1 LNPRGD
7 LSPPTRL
14 AGEHLR
20 PLGQPSG
27 IGVYECPEHALTGT
41 FAGVTPVEAL
51 ERIAELL
58 MRGRAP
64 SYRVQAFRRAA
75 REISHMPEEELRRLA
90 DSGRLTDVPGVGE
103 KTAAVIV
110 EALRGETPEY
120 LTKLLRDL
128 PEPGTD
134 EGEALR
140 VQLKGDL
147 HSHSDWS
154 DGGDTI
160 AAMAGKARDLGHEY
174 LALTDHSPR
183 LTIANGLT
191 ADRLREQLEVV
202 HALNDDLAPFRI
214 LTGVEVDI
222 LDCGALD
229 HDEELLARV
238 DVVVASVHSK
248 LRMDADAMTRRMVAA
263 VASPHVDVL
272 GHCTGRLLTGRGRP
286 ESTFDEDV
294 VIEACRHFDT
304 ALEINCRPERL
315 DPPKRILTK
324 AVEAGLRVA
333 ISTDAHAVEQLE
345 WQPYGTDRAATCGV
359 TADRVVNA
367 MPADDLLA
375 WCASHPTL

>member
-1 LNPRGD
+1 
-7 LSPPTRL
+7 
-14 AGEHLR
+14 
-20 PLGQPSG
+20 
-27 IGVYECPEHALTGT
+27 
-41 FAGVTPVEAL
+41 VTPVEAL

-64 SYRVQAFRRAA
+64 AYRQQAFKRAA
-75 REISHMPEEELRRLA
+75 TAISRVTPEELQRLA
-90 DSGRLTDVPGVGE
+90 DAGKLTDIQNVGE
-103 KTAAVIV
+103 KTAVVIT
-110 EALRGETPEY
+110 EALRGETPKY
-120 LTKLLRDL
+120 LQDLLANT
-128 PEPGTD
+128 PEPGSEAGD
-134 EGEALR
+134 ALR
-140 VQLKGDL
+140 AQLRGDL

-183 LTIANGLT
+183 LKIANGLSP
-191 ADRLREQLEVV
+191 DRLREQLEVV
-202 HALNDDLAPFRI
+202 EQLNADLAPFRI

-222 LDCGALD
+222 LDDGALD
-229 HDEELLARV
+229 QHEELLTRV

-248 LRMDADAMTRRMVAA
+248 LRMEPEPMTRRMVAA
-263 VASPHVDVL
+263 IASPHVDVM

-294 VIEACRHFDT
+294 IIAACKQFDT
-304 ALEINCRPERL
+304 ALEVNCRPERL

-345 WQPYGTDRAATCGV
+345 WQPYGTDRAAACGV

-367 MPADDLLA
+367 MTADDLLT
-375 WCASHPTL
+375 WCDSHPTP